1 MREPTQTNSTEPTAT
16 GGDTNRRTFLT
27 GAAIAGAA
35 AAAGP
40 ALAQNRGQSS
50 GSDAPM
56 TAQAA
61 SFPEPPYPAQQQPWP
76 GLAQRM
82 NPRPDHGEE
91 HYRGTGRL
99 RGKRALIT
107 GGDSGIGRAAAI
119 AFLKEGADVAI
130 AYLPVEEPDARDVA
144 RIAEREGRRFAAFP
158 GDLRD
163 KAYTTSL
170 PDRTIRELGGLDIL
184 VNNAAYQQ
192 WVPGLEQLSDEQF
205 DQTMKT
211 NLYAMFWLTKAALPH
226 LRPGSS
232 IINTSSEVA
241 ATAPEGL
248 IDYSMT
254 KAGIL
259 TFTKSMA
266 KQLASR
272 GIRVNA
278 VAPGPIWTPLQV
290 SGGQPTD
297 QLPQFGSS
305 TPIGRAGQPVELAPL
320 YVALADPALSY
331 STGQVFGATGG
342 DPQPGI

>member
-1 MREPTQTNSTEPTAT
+1 MSDFDPS
-16 GGDTNRRTFLT
+16 RRAFVTS
-27 GAAIAGAA
+27 A
-35 AAAGP
+35 AAAGAVAAAAP
-40 ALAQNRGQSS
+40 ALAQSQTRPG
-50 GSDAPM
+50 GPDAPV
-56 TAQAA
+56 ADQAT
-61 SFPEPPYPAQQQPWP
+61 SFPKPPYPQQQQPWP
-76 GLAQRM
+76 GLAGRM

-91 HYRGTGRL
+91 TYRGTGRL
-99 RGKRALIT
+99 RGRRALIT

-119 AFLKEGADVAI
+119 AFLKEGADVAF
-130 AYLPVEEPDARDVA
+130 AYLPAEDPDAQEVA
-144 RIAEREGRRFAAFP
+144 RLAEREGRRFAALP

-163 KAYTTSL
+163 KDYTMSL
-170 PDRTIRELGGLDIL
+170 ADRAVRELGGLDVL

-192 WVPGLEQLSDEQF
+192 WVPGLESLSDEQF

-226 LRPGSS
+226 LRPGSA

-241 ATAPEGL
+241 ATVPEGL

-254 KAGIL
+254 KAAIL

-266 KQLASR
+266 KQLAAR
-272 GIRVNA
+272 RIRVNA

-290 SGGQPTD
+290 CGGQPAD
-297 QLPQFGSS
+297 KLPQFGAS
-305 TPIGRAGQPVELAPL
+305 TPLGRAGQPVELAPL
-320 YVALADPALSY
+320 YVALADPAFSY

>member
-1 MREPTQTNSTEPTAT
+1 MTDFDPTRRALVAGAT
-16 GGDTNRRTFLT
+16 
-27 GAAIAGAA
+27 IMGAA
-35 AAAGP
+35 AATGA
-40 ALAQNRGQSS
+40 AFAQ
-50 GSDAPM
+50 GSHTSDGDAPM

-61 SFPEPPYPAQQQPWP
+61 DYPEPPYPEQQQPWP

-82 NPRPDHGEE
+82 EPRPDHGEE
-91 HYRGTGRL
+91 TYQGTGRL

-119 AFLKEGADVAI
+119 AFAKEGADVAI
-130 AYLPVEEPDARDVA
+130 AYLPEEEPDAEDV
-144 RIAEREGRRFAAFP
+144 RRVVEREGRTFAAFP

-163 KAYTTSL
+163 RDYTTSL
-170 PDRTIRELGGLDIL
+170 PDQAVEALGGLDIL

-192 WVPGLEQLSDEQF
+192 WVPGLEELSDEQF

-226 LRPGSS
+226 FNPGAA
-232 IINTSSEVA
+232 IINTSSVVA
-241 ATAPEGL
+241 ANPPEIL

-254 KAGIL
+254 KSAIL
-259 TFTKSMA
+259 SFTNTMA

-290 SGGQPTD
+290 AGGQKPENIV
-297 QLPQFGSS
+297 QFGSS

-320 YVALADPALSY
+320 YVALADPAFSY

-342 DPQPGI
+342 VPQPA

>member
-1 MREPTQTNSTEPTAT
+1 ME
-16 GGDTNRRTFLT
+16 
-27 GAAIAGAA
+27 
-35 AAAGP
+35 
-40 ALAQNRGQSS
+40 
-50 GSDAPM
+50 
-56 TAQAA
+56 
-61 SFPEPPYPAQQQPWP
+61 
-76 GLAQRM
+76 
-82 NPRPDHGEE
+82 PRPDHGEE
-91 HYRGTGRL
+91 TYQGTGRL

-119 AFLKEGADVAI
+119 AFAKEGADVAI
-130 AYLPVEEPDARDVA
+130 AYLPEEEPDAEDV
-144 RIAEREGRRFAAFP
+144 RRVVEREGRTFAAFP

-163 KAYTTSL
+163 RDYTTSL
-170 PDRTIRELGGLDIL
+170 PDQAVEALGGLDIL

-192 WVPGLEQLSDEQF
+192 WVPGLEELSDEQF

-226 LRPGSS
+226 FNPGAA
-232 IINTSSEVA
+232 IINTSSVVA
-241 ATAPEGL
+241 ANPPEIL

-254 KAGIL
+254 KSAIL
-259 TFTKSMA
+259 SFTNTMA

-290 SGGQPTD
+290 AGGQKPENIV
-297 QLPQFGSS
+297 QFGSS

-320 YVALADPALSY
+320 YVALADPAFSY

-342 DPQPGI
+342 VPQPA

>member
-1 MREPTQTNSTEPTAT
+1 MSGPSNTNDAAPAASASAH
-16 GGDTNRRTFLT
+16 NRRTFL
-27 GAAIAGAA
+27 AGAA
-35 AAAGP
+35 VAGVAAATP
-40 ALAQNRGQSS
+40 ALAQTQGQS
-50 GSDAPM
+50 GTPDAPM

-82 NPRPDHGEE
+82 NPRPNHGEE
-91 HYRGTGRL
+91 SYRGSGRL

-130 AYLPVEEPDARDVA
+130 AYLPAEEPDARDVA
-144 RIAEREGRRFAAFP
+144 RMAEQEGRRFAAMP

-170 PDRTIRELGGLDIL
+170 PDRVVRELGGLDIL

-192 WVPGLEQLSDEQF
+192 WVPGLEELSDEQF

-226 LRPGSS
+226 LQPGSS

-241 ATAPEGL
+241 TTAPEGL

-290 SGGQPTD
+290 CGGQPTD
-297 QLPQFGSS
+297 RLPQFGSN

>member
-1 MREPTQTNSTEPTAT
+1 MTDFNPTRRAFVAAAAT
-16 GGDTNRRTFLT
+16 
-27 GAAIAGAA
+27 GAA
-35 AAAGP
+35 AAAAP
-40 ALAQNRGQSS
+40 ALAQTQRGSS
-50 GSDAPM
+50 APDQPM
-56 TAQAA
+56 TRQAVN
-61 SFPEPPYPAQQQPWP
+61 FPEPPYPEQRQPWP

-91 HYRGTGRL
+91 SYRGTGRL

-119 AFLKEGADVAI
+119 AFAREGADVAI
-130 AYLPVEEPDARDVA
+130 AYLPAEEPDAQDVA
-144 RIAEREGRRFAAFP
+144 RMVQQEGRRFAALP

-163 KAYTTSL
+163 KSYTTGL
-170 PDRTIRELGGLDIL
+170 ADAAVRELGGLDIL

-192 WVPGLEQLSDEQF
+192 WVPSLEELSDEQF

-226 LRPGSS
+226 LQLGSS

-241 ATAPEGL
+241 ATVPAGL

-259 TFTKSMA
+259 MFTKAMA
-266 KQLASR
+266 KQVAGR

-290 SGGQPTD
+290 TGGQPTD
-297 QLPQFGSS
+297 RLPQFGAS

-320 YVALADPALSY
+320 YVALADPAFSY

-342 DPQPGI
+342 DPQPGA

>member
-1 MREPTQTNSTEPTAT
+1 MTEFDP
-16 GGDTNRRTFLT
+16 GRRAFVV
-27 GAAIAGAA
+27 GAAAVGAMAGAA
-35 AAAGP
+35 P
-40 ALAQNRGQSS
+40 SLAQGSQPAGS
-50 GSDAPM
+50 GAPM
-56 TAQAA
+56 TARAA

-76 GLAQRM
+76 GLSQRM
-82 NPRPDHGEE
+82 NPQPDHGEE
-91 HYRGTGRL
+91 SYRGSGRL

-119 AFLKEGADVAI
+119 AFAREGADVAI
-130 AYLPVEEPDARDVA
+130 AYLPAEEPDAQDVA
-144 RIAEREGRRFAAFP
+144 RIVKAEGRRFAALP

-163 KAYTTSL
+163 KGYTTSL
-170 PDRTIRELGGLDIL
+170 PDRTVRELGGLDIL

-192 WVPGLEQLSDEQF
+192 WAPGLEELTDEQF

-241 ATAPEGL
+241 LTAPAGL

-290 SGGQPTD
+290 CGGQPTEA
-297 QLPQFGSS
+297 LPQFGSS

-320 YVALADPALSY
+320 YVAAAEPGLSY

>member
-1 MREPTQTNSTEPTAT
+1 MTEFNPT
-16 GGDTNRRTFLT
+16 RRAFVA
-27 GAAIAGAA
+27 GAAMTGAA
-35 AAAGP
+35 AAAAP
-40 ALAQNRGQSS
+40 AFAQGNGQS
-50 GSDAPM
+50 GSSSAPM
-56 TAQAA
+56 TAPAA
-61 SFPEPPYPAQQQPWP
+61 RFPEPPYPAQQQPWP

-82 NPRPDHGEE
+82 DPRPDHGEQS
-91 HYRGTGRL
+91 YRGSGRL

-119 AFLKEGADVAI
+119 AFAREGADVAI
-130 AYLPVEEPDARDVA
+130 AYLSSEEPDAQDVG
-144 RIAEREGRRFAAFP
+144 RIVQQEGRRFAALP

-163 KAYTTSL
+163 KDYTTGL
-170 PDRTIRELGGLDIL
+170 PDQAARQLGGLDIL

-241 ATAPEGL
+241 ATVPEGL

-290 SGGQPTD
+290 CGGQPTD
-297 QLPQFGSS
+297 KLPQFGSS

-342 DPQPGI
+342 DSQPGI

>member
-1 MREPTQTNSTEPTAT
+1 MTDFNPT
-16 GGDTNRRTFLT
+16 RRALVAGAAMMGAAVAT
-27 GAAIAGAA
+27 GAAV
-35 AAAGP
+35 
-40 ALAQNRGQSS
+40 AQDSQSS
-50 GSDAPM
+50 GGDAPM
-56 TAQAA
+56 TDRSAQ
-61 SFPEPPYPAQQQPWP
+61 FPRPPYPEQQQPWP
-76 GLAQRM
+76 GLEQQM
-82 NPRPDHGEE
+82 DPRPDDGAET
-91 HYRGTGRL
+91 YIGTGRL

-119 AFLKEGADVAI
+119 AFAKEGADVAI
-130 AYLPVEEPDARDVA
+130 AYIPAEEPDAQDLK
-144 RIAEREGRRFAAFP
+144 RIIEREGRTFAAFP

-163 KAYTTSL
+163 QGYTTSL
-170 PDRTIRELGGLDIL
+170 PDQAVEALGGLDIL

-192 WVPGLEQLSDEQF
+192 WVPTLEELSDEQF

-226 LRPGSS
+226 LNLGSA

-241 ATAPEGL
+241 ATAPKNL

-254 KAGIL
+254 KSAIL
-259 TFTKSMA
+259 SFTKTMA

-290 SGGQPTD
+290 TGGQNPEE
-297 QLPQFGSS
+297 LPQFGAD
-305 TPIGRAGQPVELAPL
+305 TAIGRAGQPVELAPI
-320 YVALADPALSY
+320 YVALADPAFSY

-342 DPQPGI
+342 DAQPGA

>member
-1 MREPTQTNSTEPTAT
+1 MTEFAPT
-16 GGDTNRRTFLT
+16 RRALVA
-27 GAAIAGAA
+27 GAALMGAA
-35 AAAGP
+35 AASGSAF
-40 ALAQNRGQSS
+40 AQNSQSNSS
-50 GSDAPM
+50 GAPM

-61 SFPEPPYPAQQQPWP
+61 QFPKPPYPEQQQPWP

-91 HYRGTGRL
+91 TYQGTGRL
-99 RGKRALIT
+99 SGKRALIT

-119 AFLKEGADVAI
+119 AFAKEGADVAI
-130 AYLPVEEPDARDVA
+130 AYLPAEEPDAQEVKQVV
-144 RIAEREGRRFAAFP
+144 ERAGRKFAAFP
-158 GDLRD
+158 GDLREQS
-163 KAYTTSL
+163 YTTGL
-170 PDRTIRELGGLDIL
+170 PGQAVQALGGLDIL

-192 WVPGLEQLSDEQF
+192 WVPRLEDLSDEQF

-226 LRPGSS
+226 LNQGAA

-241 ATAPEGL
+241 AAAPENL

-254 KAGIL
+254 KAAIL
-259 TFTKSMA
+259 LFTKTMA

-278 VAPGPIWTPLQV
+278 VTPGPIWTPLQV
-290 SGGQPTD
+290 VGGQKPEK
-297 QLPQFGSS
+297 LPQFGAT

-320 YVALADPALSY
+320 YVALADPAFSY

-342 DPQPGI
+342 DAQPGA

>member
-1 MREPTQTNSTEPTAT
+1 MTEFNP
-16 GGDTNRRTFLT
+16 NRRAFVA
-27 GAAIAGAA
+27 GAAMAGAA
-35 AAAGP
+35 AAAAP
-40 ALAQNRGQSS
+40 AFAQNQGQP
-50 GSDAPM
+50 GAPNAPM

-61 SFPEPPYPAQQQPWP
+61 RFPKPPYPEQQQPWP

-91 HYRGTGRL
+91 TYRGSGRL
-99 RGKRALIT
+99 SGKRALIT

-119 AFLKEGADVAI
+119 AFAREGADVAI
-130 AYLPVEEPDARDVA
+130 AYLPAEEPDAQEVA
-144 RIAEREGRRFAAFP
+144 RIVEQEGRRFAALP
-158 GDLRD
+158 GDLREKD
-163 KAYTTSL
+163 YTTGL
-170 PDRTIRELGGLDIL
+170 AGEAVRQLGGLDIL

-226 LRPGSS
+226 LQSGSA

-241 ATAPEGL
+241 ATSPEGL

-278 VAPGPIWTPLQV
+278 VTPGPIWTPLQV
-290 SGGQPTD
+290 CGGQKPEN
-297 QLPQFGSS
+297 LPQFGSS

-320 YVALADPALSY
+320 YVALADPAFSY

-342 DPQPGI
+342 DPQPGA

>member
-1 MREPTQTNSTEPTAT
+1 MSDFNS
-16 GGDTNRRTFLT
+16 GRRAFV
-27 GAAIAGAA
+27 AGAA
-35 AAAGP
+35 LAGSAAAVP
-40 ALAQNRGQSS
+40 AFAQDRGSS
-50 GSDAPM
+50 GSGDTAM

-91 HYRGTGRL
+91 RYRGSGRL
-99 RGKRALIT
+99 RGMRALIT

-119 AFLKEGADVAI
+119 AFAREGADVAI
-130 AYLPVEEPDARDVA
+130 AHLPQEAPDAEAVA
-144 RIAEREGRRFAAFP
+144 RVVTAEGRKFASLP

-163 KAYTTSL
+163 RGYTTGL
-170 PDRTIRELGGLDIL
+170 PQAAIDRLGGLDIL

-192 WVPGLEQLSDEQF
+192 WVPGLEELSDEQF

-226 LRPGSS
+226 LGRGAS
-232 IINTSSEVA
+232 IINTSSQVA
-241 ATAPEGL
+241 ASAPKGL

-254 KAGIL
+254 KSAIL
-259 TFTKSMA
+259 SFTQAMA
-266 KQLASR
+266 KQLAPR

-278 VAPGPIWTPLQV
+278 VAPGPVWTPLQV
-290 SGGQPTD
+290 SGGQPTEA
-297 QLPQFGSS
+297 LPQFGAES
-305 TPIGRAGQPVELAPL
+305 PVGRAGQPVELAPL
-320 YVALADPALSY
+320 YVALADPATSF

-342 DPQPGI
+342 GPQPGS

>member
-1 MREPTQTNSTEPTAT
+1 MNQFDPA
-16 GGDTNRRTFLT
+16 RRAFVA
-27 GAAIAGAA
+27 GAAMTGAA
-35 AAAGP
+35 AATGTAF
-40 ALAQNRGQSS
+40 AQNNQS
-50 GSDAPM
+50 GSSDAAM
-56 TAQAA
+56 TRQARD
-61 SFPEPPYPAQQQPWP
+61 FPEPPYPEQQQPWP

-82 NPRPDHGEE
+82 DPRPDHGEE
-91 HYRGTGRL
+91 TYQGTGRL
-99 RGKRALIT
+99 AGKRALIT

-119 AFLKEGADVAI
+119 AFAKEGADVAI
-130 AYLPVEEPDARDVA
+130 CYLEPEEPDAQDVRRVVEA
-144 RIAEREGRRFAAFP
+144 AGRTFAAFP

-163 KAYTTSL
+163 KDYTTGL
-170 PDRTIRELGGLDIL
+170 PDRTVEVLGGLDIL

-192 WVPGLEQLSDEQF
+192 WVPGLEDLSDEQF

-226 LRPGSS
+226 LNPGAA

-241 ATAPEGL
+241 ASPPEIL

-259 TFTKSMA
+259 SFTKTMA

-290 SGGQPTD
+290 TGGQPTENI
-297 QLPQFGSS
+297 PQFGSS

-320 YVALADPALSY
+320 YVALADPAFSY

-342 DPQPGI
+342 DPQPGA

>member
-1 MREPTQTNSTEPTAT
+1 
-16 GGDTNRRTFLT
+16 
-27 GAAIAGAA
+27 
-35 AAAGP
+35 
-40 ALAQNRGQSS
+40 
-50 GSDAPM
+50 M

-61 SFPEPPYPAQQQPWP
+61 RFPQPPYAAQQQPWP
-76 GLAQRM
+76 GLAERM
-82 NPRPDHGEE
+82 DPRPDHGERT
-91 HYRGTGRL
+91 YRGSGRL

-119 AFLKEGADVAI
+119 AFAREGADVAI
-130 AYLPVEEPDARDVA
+130 AYLDAEEPDARSVRA
-144 RIAEREGRRFAAFP
+144 LVEQEGRRFAALP

-163 KAYTTSL
+163 KDYTTRL
-170 PDRTIRELGGLDIL
+170 PQQVMSQLGGLDIL

-205 DQTMKT
+205 DQTMRT

-226 LRPGSS
+226 LQSGSA
-232 IINTSSEVA
+232 IINTASEVA

-254 KAGIL
+254 KAAIL

-266 KQLASR
+266 KQLAPR

-278 VAPGPIWTPLQV
+278 VTPGPIWTPLQV
-290 SGGQPTD
+290 CGGQPKD
-297 QLPQFGSS
+297 ALPQFGAD

-320 YVALADPALSY
+320 YVALADPAFSY

-342 DPQPGI
+342 DPQPGA

>member
-1 MREPTQTNSTEPTAT
+1 MSDFDPS
-16 GGDTNRRTFLT
+16 RRTFVGGAVA
-27 GAAIAGAA
+27 GAAIAAA
-35 AAAGP
+35 AP
-40 ALAQNRGQSS
+40 ASAQS
-50 GSDAPM
+50 GGGDGKNAPM
-56 TAQAA
+56 TAQSAN
-61 SFPEPPYPAQQQPWP
+61 FPKPPYPEQQQPWP
-76 GLAQRM
+76 ALAQRM
-82 NPRPDHGEE
+82 NPRPDHGEQS
-91 HYRGTGRL
+91 YRGTGRL

-119 AFLKEGADVAI
+119 AFAKEGADVAI
-130 AYLPVEEPDARDVA
+130 AFLPQEAPDAKEVEQVIRG
-144 RIAEREGRRFAAFP
+144 EGRRFAALP

-163 KAYTTSL
+163 KKYTTDL
-170 PDRTIRELGGLDIL
+170 PNRAARELGGLDIV

-192 WVPGLEQLSDEQF
+192 WVPGLEQLTDEQF

-226 LRPGSS
+226 LRQGSA

-254 KAGIL
+254 KAAIL
-259 TFTKSMA
+259 MFTKTMA

-278 VAPGPIWTPLQV
+278 VTPGPIWTPLQV
-290 SGGQPTD
+290 CGGQKPGS
-297 QLPQFGSS
+297 LPQFGAK

-320 YVALADPALSY
+320 YVALADPAFSY

-342 DPQPGI
+342 DAQPGA